1 MTYDAIIFGG
11 KVCSGELEP
20 ALQADV
26 AIEGGRIAAVGHLSG
41 DARTVIDATGHVVS
55 PGFIDIHSHSDYT
68 LLADPRALSAVH
80 QGVTLEVV
88 GNCGFG
94 CAPIGNPAAAR
105 EGIYGFDG
113 SVPLM
118 WRDFTGYFAALQS
131 AQPAVNVMSL
141 VPNGQLR
148 RAALDDL
155 DAPAGRAALEEMAK
169 LLEQG
174 LLDGCCGYSTG
185 LEYPVERG
193 ASEEELGVLVKRAA
207 ECGAFYA
214 THTRARG
221 VGALPAIEEA
231 IRTARQARARLQISH
246 IIPRR
251 TEDGEIE
258 RSFDLVA
265 KARAEDVEVAFDMHT
280 RAFGTTMLNTLLP
293 PWVTKGSWERRDQFL
308 SDGTARERMRE
319 YPSIIP
325 SVEDWARVVLLDMPA
340 WPEYGRLSLAE
351 VAERRGQDP
360 LDTAYDL
367 LRGEP
372 RDGPPFMVI
381 LLCYSPEQQAA
392 FFSHPD
398 CIPASDAT
406 TLAPDGPL
414 ARSMFHGA
422 YTWAAWFYRFMVREK
437 RLLSPEEAVHRM
449 SGLPASVLGLKRRG
463 RLKVG
468 MAADVAVFD
477 PAGFSERG
485 TVFEPNALAT
495 GMRDLFVNGIA
506 TLREGSAT
514 GERAGR
520 VVRSLDG

>member
-11 KVCSGELEP
+11 SVCSGELEP

-26 AIEGGRIAAVGHLSG
+26 AIDKGRIAAVGRLG
-41 DARTVIDATGHVVS
+41 RDAQTLIDATGHIVA

-68 LLADPRALSAVH
+68 LLADPRALSAIY

-94 CAPIGNPAAAR
+94 CAPIGNAAAAR

-113 SVPLM
+113 SIPLR
-118 WRDFTGYFAALQS
+118 WRDFTGYFAALS
-131 AQPAVNVMSL
+131 DRRPAVNVMSL

-148 RAALDDL
+148 RAAVDDL
-155 DAPAGRAALEEMAK
+155 DAPAEHAELAEMTM

-174 LLDGCCGYSTG
+174 LAEGCCGYSTG

-193 ASEEELGVLVKRAA
+193 ASEEELGVLVKTAA
-207 ECGAFYA
+207 ARGAFYA

-221 VGALPAIEEA
+221 IGALPAIEEA
-231 IRTARQARARLQISH
+231 IRTAKQARARLQISH

-251 TEDGEIE
+251 TEEGEIE
-258 RSFDLVA
+258 RSLDLVA
-265 KARAEDVEVAFDMHT
+265 KARSEGVAVAFDMHT

-293 PWVTKGSWERRDQFL
+293 PWVTKGSREERDRLLADT
-308 SDGTARERMRE
+308 TARERMRAF
-319 YPSIIP
+319 PSIIA
-325 SVEDWARVVLLDMPA
+325 SVNDWTRVILLDMPA

-351 VAERRGQDP
+351 VAERRGQQP
-360 LDTAYDL
+360 LDAAYDL
-367 LRGEP
+367 LRREP
-372 RDGPPFMVI
+372 EDGPPFMVI

-414 ARSMFHGA
+414 SRSMFHGA
-422 YTWAAWFYRFMVREK
+422 YTWAAWFYRFMVRDK

-449 SGLPASVLGLKRRG
+449 SGLPASVLGLTQRG

-477 PAGFSERG
+477 PATFSEQG
-485 TVFEPNALAT
+485 TVFEPNALAR

-506 TLREGSAT
+506 TLRDGRAT
-514 GERAGR
+514 GARGGR
-520 VVRSLDG
+520 IVRSVRD

>member
-1 MTYDAIIFGG
+1 MAHDAIIFGG

-20 ALQADV
+20 AQHADV
-26 AIEGGRIAAVGHLSG
+26 AIDNGRIAAIGRLG
-41 DARTVIDATGHVVS
+41 RDARTVIDATGHLVT
-55 PGFIDIHSHSDYT
+55 PGFVDIHSHSDYT
-68 LLADPRALSAVH
+68 LLADPRALSAIH

-94 CAPIGNPAAAR
+94 CAPIANAASAR
-105 EGIYGFDG
+105 DGIYGFDG
-113 SVPLM
+113 SISLR
-118 WRDFTGYFAALQS
+118 WRDFAGYFAALQAS
-131 AQPAVNVMSL
+131 RPAVNVMSL

-148 RAALDDL
+148 RSALDEL
-155 DAPAGRAALEEMAK
+155 DAPAGRAGLEQMTR

-174 LLDGCCGYSTG
+174 LEEGCCGYSSG

-193 ASEEELGVLVKRAA
+193 ASEQELGALAA
-207 ECGAFYA
+207 TAATRGAFYA

-231 IRTARQARARLQISH
+231 IRTAKQARARLQISH

-265 KARAEDVEVAFDMHT
+265 KARSEGVAVAFDMHT

-293 PWVTKGSWERRDQFL
+293 PWVTKGSWEQRDQL
-308 SDGTARERMRE
+308 LADATARERMRE
-319 YPSIIP
+319 YPSIIA
-325 SVEDWARVVLLDMPA
+325 SVNDWTRVILLDMPA
-340 WPEYGRLSLAE
+340 WPEYGRLSLAD
-351 VAERRGQDP
+351 VAQQRGQHP
-360 LDTAYDL
+360 LDAAYDL
-367 LRGEP
+367 LRREP
-372 RDGPPFMVI
+372 KDGPPFMVI
-381 LLCYSPEQQAA
+381 LLCYSPEQQAV

-414 ARSMFHGA
+414 GRSTFHGA

-449 SGLPASVLGLKRRG
+449 SGLPAGVLGLKRRG
-463 RLKVG
+463 RLQVG
-468 MAADVAVFD
+468 MAADVVVFD
-477 PAGFSERG
+477 PAAFSERG
-485 TVFEPNALAT
+485 TVFEPNALAA
-495 GMRDLFVNGIA
+495 GVRDLFVNGIA
-506 TLREGSAT
+506 TLRDGRAT

-520 VVRSLDG
+520 VVRDADD